1 MSEKLTINA
10 QAVLAAKTVNELFVN
25 SLPPIPEGATVES
38 LWIELCRQ
46 KGKIKNPKK
55 AEAVQ
60 VVLEHPALTGLTIP
74 LIADIIQK
82 VFKMHN
88 VPCDTS
94 DNSIRW
100 YISQRT
106 LDWDI
111 KPRDKSIINT
121 SLFDT
126 L

>member
-1 MSEKLTINA
+1 MSEKLTINE

-55 AEAVQ
+55 ADAVQ
-60 VVLEHPALTGLTIP
+60 TILEHPQLTGLTIP

-82 VFKMHN
+82 IFKMHN

-121 SLFDT
+121 SLFDS